1 MELAAH
7 VISSGW
13 ASGVN
18 AYLTVA
24 LLSLLGRA
32 GAVEV
37 PEPLE
42 SDTVLLVSLGL
53 FAVEFRWL
61 PAGVSPI

>member
-1 MELAAH
+1 MDLAAH

-24 LLSLLGRA
+24 ILSLLGRA

-42 SDTVLLVSLGL
+42 SGTAHGRSDQSSGTFSRLGRHGSG
-53 FAVEFRWL
+53 A
-61 PAGVSPI
+61 